1 MDLVCKVLRVKYNKD
16 FIFFSRNP
24 NPICNFPEMY
34 VYFYNLL
41 SKNPQHKSKSAKN
54 GHGQNSHRILCA
66 WCRQG
71 KSLGS

>member
-41 SKNPQHKSKSAKN
+41 SKIQNTKASQQKTDMDKILTEYSVLGAAKAN
-54 GHGQNSHRILCA
+54 R
-66 WCRQG
+66 
-71 KSLGS
+71 